1 MRRKSAS
8 NTLPFK
14 KNMAEFWFNIT
25 FHRAEAED
33 YDDLFSDQEIY
44 EMERN
49 ALIDIQNLFGSKVT
63 SKGSVPYL
71 GGTSHTQSID
81 CVIYPKSL
89 EEIAKIAKIIERNAD
104 DIGDDWHIKTKVE
117 YFTANNFRLYP
128 QGLKGKEYYGFN
140 FYNDDGYQ
148 YLRSKGKTANLNK
161 SAHWNKISSKKLVK
175 IIEGNGIQ
183 LPYFFKD
190 MDLKEAKRIT
200 ARVGRLLGG
209 MMAPILVREGQIV
222 ITGTRVI
229 GVKQPRQPFYAA
241 ITSSTG
247 KFIAVD
253 RHFQEEFLKGFEFSD
268 HWDDITMGLHE
279 EAANYPVPPS
289 RFPSPKKL
297 VRRVQFTVRG
307 NDLIITFAR
316 QNLH

>member
-33 YDDLFSDQEIY
+33 WDRTFSDQEIY

-71 GGTSHTQSID
+71 GGTSYTQSID

-89 EEIAKIAKIIERNAD
+89 EEIAKIAKLIEREAD
-104 DIGDDWHIKTKVE
+104 DIGDDWHIKTSVE

-128 QGLKGKEYYGFN
+128 QGLRGKEYYGFD

-148 YLRSKGKTANLNK
+148 YLRSIGKTANPKKSSRK
-161 SAHWNKISSKKLVK
+161 SASEIIRNLEIRVAHLKNK
-175 IIEGNGIQ
+175 
-183 LPYFFKD
+183 
-190 MDLKEAKRIT
+190 
-200 ARVGRLLGG
+200 
-209 MMAPILVREGQIV
+209 
-222 ITGTRVI
+222 
-229 GVKQPRQPFYAA
+229 
-241 ITSSTG
+241 
-247 KFIAVD
+247 
-253 RHFQEEFLKGFEFSD
+253 H
-268 HWDDITMGLHE
+268 
-279 EAANYPVPPS
+279 
-289 RFPSPKKL
+289 
-297 VRRVQFTVRG
+297 TVM
-307 NDLIITFAR
+307 L
-316 QNLH
+316 

>member
-1 MRRKSAS
+1 MGFSIGD
-8 NTLPFK
+8 TV
-14 KNMAEFWFNIT
+14 
-25 FHRAEAED
+25 RAVNGP
-33 YDDLFSDQEIY
+33 L
-44 EMERN
+44 
-49 ALIDIQNLFGSKVT
+49 
-63 SKGSVPYL
+63 KGSV
-71 GGTSHTQSID
+71 GEITSVSGHLAIE
-81 CVIYPKSL
+81 VLVAKSPVRAF
-89 EEIAKIAKIIERNAD
+89 E
-104 DIGDDWHIKTKVE
+104 GSKTFFRMDQLKV
-117 YFTANNFRLYP
+117 L
-128 QGLKGKEYYGFN
+128 QKGK
-140 FYNDDGYQ
+140 
-148 YLRSKGKTANLNK
+148 RANLNK
-161 SAHWNKISSKKLVK
+161 SAHWNKLTSKKLVK